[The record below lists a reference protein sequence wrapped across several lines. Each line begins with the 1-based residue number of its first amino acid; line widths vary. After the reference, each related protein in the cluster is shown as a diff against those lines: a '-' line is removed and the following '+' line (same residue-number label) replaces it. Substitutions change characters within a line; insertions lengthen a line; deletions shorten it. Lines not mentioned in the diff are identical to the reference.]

1 MINSLLWISSQIPKG
16 VNQDLIIFK
25 LIEDAIVTHVEHS
38 NLLFATFVTNLRKAL
53 KEYEPP
59 FYCGLKCF

>member
-1 MINSLLWISSQIPKG
+1 M
-16 VNQDLIIFK
+16 IIFK

-38 NLLFATFVTNLRKAL
+38 NLLFAAFVTNLRKAL